1 MLACVVKDTIIF
13 SFFQKGRREMFKSK
27 WVLFLV
33 LLLVVLVGLTVI
45 TLAVDPGGLS
55 LALGVT
61 PMGHACGST
70 CPI

>member
-1 MLACVVKDTIIF
+1 
-13 SFFQKGRREMFKSK
+13 MFKSK

-45 TLAVDPGGLS
+45 TLAVNPGGLS

-61 PMGHACGST
+61 PTGHVCGSVCT
-70 CPI
+70 I